1 MRKIIQAASIHL
13 IWKLPVKIA
22 LIFLK
27 IPASVTANLENL
39 HEHNSQGCGHDHHH
53 EDESGHN
60 DNSACGC
67 GHEHYHKG
75 ESGHDHDAACGCG
88 HDHHVPGHADD
99 CQCEL
104 CHPHEEYCDV
114 CGESLENCICRMPDA
129 DCIKRVYALKNLG
142 CANCAAKMEYKISR
156 MAGSNTS

>member
-1 MRKIIQAASIHL
+1 MSKTQHA
-13 IWKLPVKIA
+13 
-22 LIFLK
+22 
-27 IPASVTANLENL
+27 LENL

-142 CANCAAKMEYKISR
+142 CANCAAKMEYKIKELPGVEYASVSFVTKQLR
-156 MAGSNTS
+156 LS